1 MKESDFLD
9 QKVQENIMEKCAA
22 ENFKTFPTF
31 QVVFENKRTIGIQN
45 TKGKECDY

>member
-22 ENFKTFPTF
+22 ENCKTF
-31 QVVFENKRTIGIQN
+31 QVIFENKHTIGYRIQ
-45 TKGKECDY
+45 KEKNVIIR